1 MTTLSGRQPA
11 IALVDDDYHSARLMT
26 RMLEAHGGPQVLRL
40 PNPQVAIEALAE
52 VVVTPPVAGQ
62 CMAVVDLK
70 SSSTAT
76 RDFVALL
83 KHRVP
88 RLLVVAMAPSLDRD
102 VRNELLDAG
111 ASAVFERHSDI
122 TLYRRE
128 AASIVSFWVRNQ
140 RLDAVGT

>member
-1 MTTLSGRQPA
+1 MTVSARQPA

-26 RMLEAHGGPQVLRL
+26 RMLEAHGGPQVTRL
-40 PNPQVAIEALAE
+40 PNPQLAFE
-52 VVVTPPVAGQ
+52 ILAATASTPMVAGQ
-62 CMAVVDLK
+62 YMAVVDLK

-76 RDFVALL
+76 RDFIARL

-88 RLLVVAMAPSLDRD
+88 ELLIVAMAATLDRE
-102 VRNELLDAG
+102 VRNQLLDAG
-111 ASAVFERHSDI
+111 AAAVFERHFDI

-128 AASIVSFWVRNQ
+128 AASIVAFWVRNQ

>member
-1 MTTLSGRQPA
+1 MTPSGRQPA

-26 RMLEAHGGPQVLRL
+26 RMLEAHGGPQVIRL
-40 PNPQVAIEALAE
+40 PAPDVALEALAADS
-52 VVVTPPVAGQ
+52 VTPMIAGRS
-62 CMAVVDLK
+62 MAIVDLK
-70 SSSTAT
+70 ASSTAT
-76 RDFVALL
+76 RDFIAAL
-83 KHRVP
+83 KHRAP
-88 RLLVVAMAPSLDRD
+88 QLLVVAMAASLDRD

-128 AASIVSFWVRNQ
+128 AASIVAFWVRNQ

>member
-1 MTTLSGRQPA
+1 MTTLSGRHPA

-26 RMLEAHGGPQVLRL
+26 RMIEAHGGPQVMRL
-40 PNPQVAIEALAE
+40 PNPEVALEALAE
-52 VVVTPPVAGQ
+52 AAVTPMVAGQ
-62 CMAVVDLK
+62 CMAIVDLK
-70 SSSTAT
+70 FSSTAT
-76 RDFVALL
+76 RDFVARL
-83 KHRVP
+83 KHRAP
-88 RLLVVAMAPSLDRD
+88 DLLVVAMAHSLDRE

-128 AASIVSFWVRNQ
+128 AANIVAFWVRNQ